1 MQLDIPIRPMPAM
14 LGCAVL
20 LALTSFKANGQELIY
35 GVSDDLNQLISF
47 SSATPG
53 TINSTVNLTG
63 LASGEQIRAIDWI
76 GTTLYGLGSESHL
89 YTINTT
95 TGAATPVGSAFTTVL
110 SGVNFGLATASTAGP
125 LYVASDLGQNL
136 GVNPTTGVA
145 TVGTSYTGAA
155 LDTLAYDHIN
165 NSYLGVSAVTHNL
178 YTVVPTTGAETL
190 IGATGVNF
198 LDRIGLTVSPTLNA
212 AYFSATVSGSQ
223 QAGFYSVNPSTGA
236 LTFIGNVGPAG
247 AFTSGLDSIADT
259 GQIVVPEPTTEALV
273 AIGGGLSL
281 LLLRRKNRAQ

>member
-1 MQLDIPIRPMPAM
+1 MRPYIRIRPIPAL
-14 LGCAVL
+14 LGLLTVL
-20 LALTSFKANGQELIY
+20 ATSAGLNAKAQPELIY
-35 GVSDDLNQLISF
+35 GVSDDLNLLVSF

-53 TINSTVNLTG
+53 TLRNAVTFTG
-63 LASGEQIRAIDWI
+63 LASGEQIRALDYI

-89 YTINTT
+89 YTINTA
-95 TGAATPVGSAFTTVL
+95 TGAVTPVGSAFSPVL

-136 GVNPTTGVA
+136 SLSTSGVA
-145 TVGTSYTGAA
+145 TQGPNYTGAA
-155 LDTLAYDHIN
+155 LDTLAYDHLN

-198 LDRIGLTVSPTLNA
+198 LDRIGLSVSPNLNA
-212 AYFSATVSGSQ
+212 AYFSGTIGTQS
-223 QAGFYSVNPSTGA
+223 GFYSINPTSGA
-236 LTFIGNVGPAG
+236 LTFIGNVGTPG
-247 AFTSGLDSIADT
+247 EFMSGLDSITDT
-259 GQIVVPEPTTEALV
+259 GILVVPEPTTAALV
-273 AIGGGLSL
+273 AIGGGFSL